1 MRMPVI
7 EVNLGDL
14 RELLGK
20 DVTVEE
26 LRDSLPMMGTGWEG
40 ETEEGFQLEVFPN
53 RPDMLSIEGLARAY
67 ATFTGL
73 KAGLREYEVKEAGY
87 EVTVDKKVE
96 NVRPWFV
103 TAVVKN
109 VEFDD
114 PLIRSIIQ
122 MQEKLHVTHGR
133 RRRKVAI
140 GLHNLE
146 PIQFPVTYTT
156 KPPEFKFRPL
166 GERFEKDLTQILT
179 EMHTGVEYAWIVEGF
194 EEYPMILDK
203 KGMVLSMPPIIN
215 GEYTRIDETTRDIFI
230 DVTGTDLKAITEVLN
245 IIVTTFAD
253 RGAEIYAVENRYY
266 NGEVLK
272 TPDLK
277 PREMELDNDYVNST
291 LGMEFT
297 PEETSILL
305 SKMGHDATPGETL
318 IVKTPGYRT
327 DIMHPMD
334 LVEDVAIAYGYDKFV
349 PEIPDIASE
358 AGEDPLEIFSRGLRN
373 FLVGFGFQEVVTFMM
388 SNREKLFGRMALPE
402 EPIAETENPKMEG
415 YTCLRNRLLPSLVEV
430 LSTNKH
436 YPYPQ
441 NVYEVDDIVLID
453 DSTETGARS
462 ARRLA
467 IAICHARANF
477 SEVKAVMNSILEN
490 LGLEA
495 EIQDGGLDCFIEGR
509 RYLAKVGGKPICWAG
524 ELKPEVLAGWDL
536 EIPVAALE
544 MDVNELFGLTKPVD

>member
-1 MRMPVI
+1 MPVI
-7 EVNLGDL
+7 DVNLEDL
-14 RELLGK
+14 RELLK
-20 DVTVEE
+20 ADVTIEE
-26 LRDSLPMMGTGWEG
+26 LRDRLPMMGTGWEG
-40 ETEEGFQLEVFPN
+40 ETDEGFQLEVFPN

-67 ATFTGL
+67 ASFTGL
-73 KAGLREYEVKEAGY
+73 QTGLREYEVKEAGY
-87 EVTVDKKVE
+87 KVNVEKKVE
-96 NVRPWFV
+96 GVRPYFV

-133 RRRKVAI
+133 KRRKVAI

-166 GERFEKDLTQILT
+166 GERFEKNLTQILT
-179 EMHTGVEYAWIVEGF
+179 EMHTGTEYAWVVEGF
-194 EEYPMILDK
+194 EEYPMILDS

-215 GEYTRIDETTRDIFI
+215 GEYTRIDEATRDIFI

-266 NGEVLK
+266 NGELLK
-272 TPDLK
+272 TPNLK
-277 PREMELDNDYVNST
+277 PREMELDNDYVNGT
-291 LGMEFT
+291 LGMEFS
-297 PEETSILL
+297 PDETATLL
-305 SKMGHDATPGETL
+305 AKMGHDAILGEKMT
-318 IVKTPGYRT
+318 VKVPSYRT

-358 AGEDPLEIFSRGLRN
+358 AGEAPLEIFSRGLRN
-373 FLVGFGFQEVVTFMM
+373 FLVGFGLQEVVTFMM
-388 SNREKLFGRMALPE
+388 SNKEKLFGRMTLPE

-415 YTCLRNRLLPSLVEV
+415 YTCIRNRLLPSLVEV

-441 NVYEVDDIVLID
+441 NVYEVDDVVLID

-495 EIQDGGLDCFIEGR
+495 EIQEGGLDCFIEGR
-509 RYLAKVGGKPICWAG
+509 RYLAKVGGKTICWAG
-524 ELKPEVLAGWDL
+524 ELKPEVLVGWDL
-536 EIPVAALE
+536 EMPVAALE
-544 MDVNELFGLTKPVD
+544 MDVDELFELTKPAD